1 MEVGRYRWRH
11 EAEMARGVLEDAGIP
26 ATVVADDAG
35 GAYAGI
41 APARL
46 LVSREAAS
54 RAREILRSLED
65 DDTSDESEGGSA

>member
-11 EAEMARGVLEDAGIP
+11 EAEMARGVLEDEGIP
-26 ATVVADDAG
+26 ATVIADDAG

-46 LVSREAAS
+46 LVARGAAS

-65 DDTSDESEGGSA
+65 DETGGESEGGSA